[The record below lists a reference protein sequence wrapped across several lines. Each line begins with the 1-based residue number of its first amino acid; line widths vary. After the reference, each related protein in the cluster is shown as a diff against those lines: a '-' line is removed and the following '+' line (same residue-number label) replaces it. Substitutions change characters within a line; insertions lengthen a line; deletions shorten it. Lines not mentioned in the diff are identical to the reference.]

1 MSTYIDSKYFSHPSS
16 CILTPFCS
24 MFSARA
30 FSAYASTLRWMV
42 GSNEPRM
49 RAARRAALM
58 LLLIPTVATGT
69 PVYILALRLCSVG
82 IGEDTPLGIWTMLY
96 KLSTPSRE
104 LPLTGTPI
112 TGRVVWAAA
121 IPGR

>member
-1 MSTYIDSKYFSHPSS
+1 
-16 CILTPFCS
+16 

-69 PVYILALRLCSVG
+69 PVYILALRLGSVG
-82 IGEDTPLGIWTMLY
+82 IGKGGPLGIWTMLY

-112 TGRVVWAAA
+112 TGRAVWAAA
-121 IPGR
+121 MPGR